1 MAEPDVIKLNGGKAQ
16 PLKSKP
22 QAISYQWLDGDGD
35 ALDFDTDTWV
45 GQGRAEAV
53 DGTAPDNLG
62 DGAVVVVASTA
73 TATYSFHADDFSEVG
88 VFRLVIWV
96 GNGTHRYGSVA
107 FEWEVYDAPGA
118 VPTV

>member
-22 QAISYQWLDGDGD
+22 QAITYQWLDGDGTE
-35 ALDFDTDTWV
+35 LDFTTGSWTS
-45 GQGRAEAV
+45 QGRAEAV
-53 DGTAPDNLG
+53 DGTEPSNLG
-62 DGAVVVVASTA
+62 TGTTTVDTDTA

-88 VFRLVIWV
+88 IFRLIIWV
-96 GNGTHRYGSVA
+96 GNTINRYGSVV

-118 VPTV
+118 DPTV

>member
-1 MAEPDVIKLNGGKAQ
+1 MAEPDVIRLNGGKAQ
-16 PLKSKP
+16 PIDSKP
-22 QAISYQWLDGDGD
+22 QAISYQWLDGGGA
-35 ALDFDTDTWV
+35 ALDFTTDTWA

-53 DGTAPDNLG
+53 DGTAPGSLG
-62 DGAVVVVASTA
+62 NGTVVVTFGTA

-96 GNGTHRYGSVA
+96 GNGTNRYGSVV

-118 VPTV
+118 APTV